1 MFTVILHVLE
11 KALILEKVLLN
22 VHTIY
27 NKYSRI
33 LTLLTISQITN
44 KLITKPPPCWFRE
57 HSPEDRQTVQTAYPR
72 AKNHLSTHPSI

>member
-11 KALILEKVLLN
+11 NALILEKVLLK

-33 LTLLTISQITN
+33 LTLFTISQIKN
-44 KLITKPPPCWFRE
+44 KLITKPPLYWFRE
-57 HSPEDRQTVQTAYPR
+57 HSPEGRQPVQTAYPR
-72 AKNHLSTHPSI
+72 AKNRLSTHPSF